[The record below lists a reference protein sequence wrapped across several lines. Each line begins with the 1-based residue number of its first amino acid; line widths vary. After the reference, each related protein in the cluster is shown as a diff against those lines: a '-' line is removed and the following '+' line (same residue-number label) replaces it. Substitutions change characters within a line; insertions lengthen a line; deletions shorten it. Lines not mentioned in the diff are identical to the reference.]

1 MLFKETVSAELLGL
15 TQQLL
20 ACEELTNFCLVGGT
34 ALSLQLGHRKS
45 IDIDLFS
52 THSFDAV
59 LLNELL
65 SKEFQFKNTNMLKNG
80 LFGSINSIKIDLLSH
95 QYILLSEPIG
105 SWSM

>member
-20 ACEELTNFCLVGGT
+20 AYEELTNFCLVEGT
-34 ALSLQLGHRKS
+34 ALSLQVAHRKS

-59 LLNELL
+59 LLNE
-65 SKEFQFKNTNMLKNG
+65 
-80 LFGSINSIKIDLLSH
+80 
-95 QYILLSEPIG
+95 
-105 SWSM
+105 